1 MPSALSL
8 SISGVH
14 TPAVG
19 SPAAWSPSGFSLAPA
34 GDKHQK
40 IRGSTNATAG
50 TDIAIPFGAVPVG
63 SAGLLAMRNLS
74 PTDNILL
81 SYDTGVNF
89 ASKQFEIIPPGHPC
103 IIHAS
108 AQVYFKCAAASQ
120 PYELFLVEV

>member
-1 MPSALSL
+1 MPSSLSF

-19 SPAAWSPSGFSLAPA
+19 STAAWSPQAFSLAPA
-34 GDKHQK
+34 GDRHQK

-50 TDIAIPFGAVPVG
+50 TDIAIPFGSVPTNL
-63 SAGLLAMRNLS
+63 AGVLCLKNLS
-74 PTDNILL
+74 PTDAILL